1 MRKKYQIFISST
13 FVDLVDERQAAVQAI
28 LRAGHIPAGMEL
40 FAAGDKSQWETIKKW
55 IEESDIYVLILGGRY
70 GSIDSDSKLSYT
82 ELEYRYAM
90 DLGKP
95 LFALVMHDEMLDSK
109 TKTIGKEVL
118 EFENH
123 NSYKLFKQLVLSK
136 VCRFFKDET
145 EIKLAVLESLIDIQS
160 QYNLN
165 GWIKESELQD
175 NTKFVSIIENLQNE
189 NAELLKKIKD
199 TEIVNSKSS
208 KNKNIGDYTY
218 DEIIKVLQNNKI
230 TLPGSLSN
238 TGEEIEMNALQ
249 IFITFKGLLATGV
262 THILSN
268 DTQIFI
274 TRKLVPI
281 LLNFGL
287 LDRMKVKKGSIE
299 AEKFYISALGN
310 KFLSQYEVLKN
321 K

>member
-1 MRKKYQIFISST
+1 MKKKYQIFVSST
-13 FVDLVDERQAAVQAI
+13 FVDLIDERQAAVQAI

-40 FAAGDKSQWETIKKW
+40 FSAGNKSQWDTIKKW

-118 EFENH
+118 ELENQDL
-123 NSYKLFKQLVLSK
+123 YKLFKQLVLSK

-145 EIKLAVLESLIDIQS
+145 EIKLAILESLIDIQS
-160 QYNLN
+160 QYELN

-175 NTKFVSIIENLQNE
+175 NTKFASIIENLQNE
-189 NAELLKKIKD
+189 NTELLKKLKEK
-199 TEIVNSKSS
+199 EIVNGKSS
-208 KNKNIGDYTY
+208 KNNEIGGYTY
-218 DEIIKVLQNNKI
+218 DEINKVLQNNKI
-230 TLPGSLSN
+230 VLPGSLSN
-238 TGEEIEMNALQ
+238 TGEETEKNALQ
-249 IFITFKGLLATGV
+249 LFITFRSLLATGV
-262 THILSN
+262 TDVLSN
-268 DTQIFI
+268 NVQVFI

-281 LLNFGL
+281 LLSFGL
-287 LDRMKVKKGSIE
+287 VDRTKSKRGNIE

-310 KFLSQYEVLKN
+310 KFLSQYEILKS

>member
-13 FVDLVDERQAAVQAI
+13 YVDLIDERQAAVQAI

-40 FAAGDKSQWETIKKW
+40 FSAGDKSQWDTIKKW

-70 GSIDSDSKLSYT
+70 GSIDPESNLSYT
-82 ELEYRYAM
+82 EMEYRYAM

-95 LFALVMHDEMLDSK
+95 LFALVMHDEMIDTK

-118 EFENH
+118 ELD
-123 NSYKLFKQLVLSK
+123 NSNLYKSFKKLVLSK

-160 QYNLN
+160 QYSLN

-189 NAELLKKIKD
+189 NSELLKKLKESQIF
-199 TEIVNSKSS
+199 NSKPSR
-208 KNKNIGDYTY
+208 NENIGDYTY
-218 DEIIKVLQNNKI
+218 DEIAKVLQNNKI
-230 TLPGSLSN
+230 TLPASLSN
-238 TGEEIEMNALQ
+238 TGEEIEMNTLQ
-249 IFITFKGLLATGV
+249 AFIIFKSSLATGV
-262 THILSN
+262 TNVLSSEFQVFATN
-268 DTQIFI
+268 
-274 TRKLVPI
+274 KLVPI

-287 LDRMKVKKGSIE
+287 VERMKIKKGNIE
-299 AEKFYISALGN
+299 TEKFYTSALGN
-310 KFLSQYEVLKN
+310 KFLSQFEILKN